1 MLQRNNMAFSDN
13 KSHQSPISSIIAS
26 LNSNRR
32 ILLISLILLIPLT
45 NYLQEIFST
54 ITGTSNTKDPYQL
67 NLPLFKAVKANELNV
82 VKTLLQS
89 TIYDPNAEDPEGIT
103 PLIEATLLGNYEM
116 VSYLI
121 SKGAK
126 AQPSPGFR
134 HTALRAACLTANPQ
148 LITYLL
154 QNGADPNAKSDG
166 DRTPLMGACFLR
178 PEYDKLPNSGELS
191 LKAVQSMLDDD
202 RTDPLIANS
211 FGESALDLC
220 KQRGYLESV
229 AYLEEKIKSKQ

>member
-1 MLQRNNMAFSDN
+1 MAFSDN
-13 KSHQSPISSIIAS
+13 KSHQSSIIAA

-32 ILLISLILLIPLT
+32 IFLISIILLIPLT
-45 NYLQEIFST
+45 SYLQEIFST
-54 ITGTSNTKDPYQL
+54 ISGNSNATDPYQI
-67 NLPLFKAVKANELNV
+67 NLPLFKAVKANKLNDV
-82 VKTLLQS
+82 NALLQS
-89 TIYDPNAEDPEGIT
+89 TTSYDPNAEDPEGIT

-116 VSYLI
+116 VSFLI

-134 HTALRAACLTANPQ
+134 HTALRAACLTGNRQ

-178 PEYDKLPNSGELS
+178 PEYDKLPNAREIS
-191 LKAVQSMLDDD
+191 LKAVQLMLGDG
-202 RTDPLIANS
+202 RTDPLIVNS

-220 KQRGYLESV
+220 KQRGYVESV
-229 AYLEEKIKSKQ
+229 AYLEEKIKSKQQ